1 MSGAEKL
8 LGKGDMLF
16 YPVGEPKPIRV
27 KGAFV
32 SDKEVERVVEFIK
45 SQGSA
50 EYNESIIDEIN
61 SEKEPMDRDPGD
73 NDELLPQAI
82 ELVVEAGQAS
92 VSLIQR
98 KFKVGYARAARI
110 VDQMEERGIVGG
122 FEGSKPRQVL
132 ITKHQLQDMNM
143 KNGQ

>member
-1 MSGAEKL
+1 M
-8 LGKGDMLF
+8 
-16 YPVGEPKPIRV
+16 IR
-27 KGAFV
+27 
-32 SDKEVERVVEFIK
+32 
-45 SQGSA
+45 
-50 EYNESIIDEIN
+50 
-61 SEKEPMDRDPGD
+61 D

-132 ITKHQLQDMNM
+132 ITKQQLQEMNM
-143 KNGQ
+143 KNDQ

>member
-1 MSGAEKL
+1 
-8 LGKGDMLF
+8 
-16 YPVGEPKPIRV
+16 
-27 KGAFV
+27 
-32 SDKEVERVVEFIK
+32 VEYIK
-45 SQGSA
+45 SQGNV

-61 SEKEPMDRDPGD
+61 SEKESRDSDPGD

-82 ELVVEAGQAS
+82 ELVVDAGQAS

-110 VDQMEERGIVGG
+110 VDQMEARGIVGR

-132 ITKHQLQDMNM
+132 ITKQQLQEMNM
-143 KNGQ
+143 KSGE